1 MDKLKLTSVK
11 VLQSVYNKFKI
22 VTVNSKMSLQKVTNR
37 TMHLYLTDSEYR
49 EKINSL
55 DSLTIS
61 GSNL

>member
-37 TMHLYLTDSEYR
+37 SMHLYLTDSEYR